1 MGLGNSEGKQMQVL
15 QFSYD
20 NSPEA
25 DRTKDF
31 SPLNKTNNE
40 SSNDKSSGTARGHKP
55 RIAH

>member
-40 SSNDKSSGTARGHKP
+40 SSNAKSNG
-55 RIAH
+55 IA